1 MRIFPSPKNSI
12 KWGPGVS
19 AITWHDIQQLSINLP
34 EFTQFVQLMN
44 WQNNKIAQSIS
55 KRITCISPCDLYK
68 MTSVLAWCIT
78 PWMVGILIHLWN
90 GWREVGRWSPFI
102 RPIVLW
108 GHRGRARPRR
118 RWGNSWACWGT
129 VGPNV
134 KNPPKIRLKN
144 SWNWRIVLVP
154 ATIWQTLKVKRAQRL
169 KTEVMQI
176 FQNLLNI
183 PSGS

>member
-1 MRIFPSPKNSI
+1 MNSFSI
-12 KWGPGVS
+12 CMIQVNNYEIVVNFFHISHNLTWYS
-19 AITWHDIQQLSINLP
+19 AIVHKFTNLW
-34 EFTQFVQLMN
+34 TDNTIHVNLC
-44 WQNNKIAQSIS
+44 NKIAQSIS

-68 MTSVLAWCIT
+68 MTLVLAWCIT

-118 RWGNSWACWGT
+118 RWGNSWACRGT

-134 KNPPKIRLKN
+134 KNPPKIR
-144 SWNWRIVLVP
+144 I
-154 ATIWQTLKVKRAQRL
+154 T
-169 KTEVMQI
+169 
-176 FQNLLNI
+176 
-183 PSGS
+183 